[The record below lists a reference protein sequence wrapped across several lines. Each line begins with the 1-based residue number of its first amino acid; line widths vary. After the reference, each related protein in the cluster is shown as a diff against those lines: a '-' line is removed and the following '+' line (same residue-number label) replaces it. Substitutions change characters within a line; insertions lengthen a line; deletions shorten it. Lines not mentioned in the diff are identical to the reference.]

1 MKEQFALRI
10 YNIRKSWPGILALLL
25 FLAGTVGLAWVAG
38 RWKAHTPPWLAMSG
52 LLLYLAGG
60 MYGLFRLMKYLTV
73 EAVVIVL
80 DETALRVTHQRTGVQ
95 QVLPWADM
103 VAYRRHIYGD
113 QDVLR
118 IQTSTRQ
125 RLIVSI
131 VPMYTG
137 SQNAAELMA
146 AFEKAVAQRP
156 WIQKRMLTFL

>member
-1 MKEQFALRI
+1 MKEQFSLRI

-25 FLAGTVGLAWVAG
+25 FLASTAGLAWVAG
-38 RWKAHTPPWLAMSG
+38 RLQVHAPTWLAMGG

-60 MYGLFRLMKYLTV
+60 LYGLFRLMKYLTV
-73 EAVVIVL
+73 EAVVIML
-80 DETALRVTHQRTGVQ
+80 DETALCVTHPRTGVQ

-118 IQTSTRQ
+118 IQTSTGQ

-131 VPMYTG
+131 IPMYTG
-137 SQNAAELMA
+137 SQNAAELMG